1 MTRSV
6 RGLDRSENG
15 SMVSR
20 SVAKVCRRP
29 VPSGTAPSPAVRCSN
44 ARGQSS
50 SVPSSSPTRCLTSPS
65 TSASQVFAGPQRV
78 PGAAPRA
85 STDLPGRYCGGHRR
99 VEDAAYDRDVV
110 LVLAVSDEVDDVL
123 CADVRAVRDARL
135 IVACGDL
142 PFGYLGHLMNALDV
156 PLVFVPGNH
165 DPDLSGYRSSRAG
178 LTLRAGMPARAP
190 WPDGAVN
197 ADGCVADAA
206 GLRVA
211 GLGGCLRYRDGPNQ
225 YTDRQQAR
233 RALALRAAA
242 RWRRQRDGRGVDVL
256 LTHAPPRGVG
266 DGDDPPHRGFTALH
280 GLTAALRPAALLHG
294 HVRPVAGRPGPV
306 R

>member
-1 MTRSV
+1 MAGRALPAPV
-6 RGLDRSENG
+6 R
-15 SMVSR
+15 
-20 SVAKVCRRP
+20 
-29 VPSGTAPSPAVRCSN
+29 
-44 ARGQSS
+44 
-50 SVPSSSPTRCLTSPS
+50 
-65 TSASQVFAGPQRV
+65 
-78 PGAAPRA
+78 
-85 STDLPGRYCGGHRR
+85 
-99 VEDAAYDRDVV
+99 
-110 LVLAVSDEVDDVL
+110 VLAVSDEVDEGIA
-123 CADVRAVRDARL
+123 ADPGSVRGADL
-135 IVACGDL
+135 ILACGDL
-142 PFGYLGHLMNALDV
+142 PFEYLGSLMNALDA

-197 ADGCVADAA
+197 ADGHVVDAA
-206 GLRVA
+206 GLRLA

-294 HVRPVAGRPGPV
+294 HVHPV
-306 R
+306 RAYGAQAESGRIGRTVVCNVTGWHLLEIEPGTGEAKMLHGAREQGRHDAR